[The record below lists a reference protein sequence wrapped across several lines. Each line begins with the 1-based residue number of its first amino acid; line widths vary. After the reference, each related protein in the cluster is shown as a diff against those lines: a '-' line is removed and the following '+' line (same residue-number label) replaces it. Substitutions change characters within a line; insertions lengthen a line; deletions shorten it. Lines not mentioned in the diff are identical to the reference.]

1 MTTSLGSITILRI
14 IDVILFGISVGG
26 MVTGVYLIL
35 MSFGDVV
42 PPTGSLYVAL
52 LGLALIVVS
61 GQKVYA
67 MFKNLGRKL
76 RYQRRRLKRIH
87 RQVFRRLSSTPGP

>member
-1 MTTSLGSITILRI
+1 MTLATSAAYVGCAMRNGKRFKYD
-14 IDVILFGISVGG
+14 DVILFGISVGG

-67 MFKNLGRKL
+67 MFKTALSGK
-76 RYQRRRLKRIH
+76 QIRRPH
-87 RQVFRRLSSTPGP
+87 R